1 MEDAVL
7 TGHLKLIEVTFLYR
21 LVKGEDDLAFLR
33 RCSDD
38 LWRECHLMM
47 IDKTVEADTD
57 TFCDFL
63 LAQGMDIYGL
73 TQIIDDCQF
82 CSRVSLGDDALG
94 LTKLCPATVHRFCLR
109 CDRSGEA
116 RLLTTVVVGQLYDD
130 ERHLLVVPEVAPATY
145 HLL

>member
-21 LVKGEDDLAFLR
+21 LVKGEDDLAFFH

-47 IDKTVEADTD
+47 IDKTVETDTD

-63 LAQGMDIYGL
+63 LAQGVDIYSL
-73 TQIIDDCQF
+73 TQIIDDRQF
-82 CSRVSLGDDALG
+82 CALATMRWASRSCAQPLFIGSVCGVIGLGKPD
-94 LTKLCPATVHRFCLR
+94 C
-109 CDRSGEA
+109 
-116 RLLTTVVVGQLYDD
+116 
-130 ERHLLVVPEVAPATY
+130 
-145 HLL
+145 

>member
-1 MEDAVL
+1 
-7 TGHLKLIEVTFLYR
+7 
-21 LVKGEDDLAFLR
+21 
-33 RCSDD
+33 
-38 LWRECHLMM
+38 MM

-63 LAQGMDIYGL
+63 FAQGVDIYGL

-94 LTKLCPATVHRFCLR
+94 LTKLCPTTVHRFCLR

-116 RLLTTVVVGQLYDD
+116 RLLTAVVVSQLYDD
-130 ERHLLVVPEVAPATY
+130 ERHLLIVPEVAPATY
-145 HLL
+145 HLLQIVGIRGGMARVRLALVPHHTTKGIGSQRMKHGIIERRGQVLQ